1 MWTSLNKKMYLFLG
15 IIFAIGLALGFVFLI
30 YLDESSKELIFLNI
44 NEWIQNLSGSHI
56 NNILSHL
63 VILSSLCLL
72 SIFIVGLP
80 LVLFFVFYNG
90 FSLGFMLMSLINIFG
105 VKGFL
110 YGLVYIIITKS
121 IYLFF
126 SLILVTSFLKLSII
140 ILKKIFQK
148 DKWNRENINILIKRI
163 LLCIAIILIFDV
175 ILYFGGAKLITLFN
189 FLLN

>member
-80 LVLFFVFYNG
+80 LVLFFVFYSG

-163 LLCIAIILIFDV
+163 LLCIATILIFDV

>member
-90 FSLGFMLMSLINIFG
+90 FNLGFMLMSLINIFG